1 MNKYS
6 KKKPRDDNIHLP
18 FPSIKCFLRIL
29 KYEAKKHF
37 AIMMLISGRV
47 MVANDLV
54 TFVCEL
60 GYWLEIRNFETDCK
74 HGVVFHLPR
83 RYVLCR

>member
-1 MNKYS
+1 
-6 KKKPRDDNIHLP
+6 
-18 FPSIKCFLRIL
+18 
-29 KYEAKKHF
+29 
-37 AIMMLISGRV
+37 MMLISGRV

>member
-18 FPSIKCFLRIL
+18 FPSIKCFLPIL

-37 AIMMLISGRV
+37 AIMVLISGRV
-47 MVANDLV
+47 MVAYYSV
-54 TFVCEL
+54 SFVREL
-60 GYWLEIRNFETDCK
+60 GYWQEIRNFETECK
-74 HGVVFHLPR
+74 HEYVFHLPHQ
-83 RYVLCR
+83 

>member
-18 FPSIKCFLRIL
+18 FPSIKFFLPIL
-29 KYEAKKHF
+29 KYETKNHF

-47 MVANDLV
+47 IVANDLV
-54 TFVCEL
+54 TFEREL
-60 GYWLEIRNFETDCK
+60 GYWQEIRNFETDCK
-74 HGVVFHLPR
+74 HEFVFHLPR
-83 RYVLCR
+83 Q